1 MFIGGKKVGRG
12 SLKGLAAQAKRAKA
26 RSQKLKIQ
34 FSASLG
40 GPLGD
45 NRRTFVDEV
54 VMYTRLKAPLIGVR
68 HWKEVSSDVK
78 NAIAEDIMVCS
89 WLIFP
94 HLLP

>member
-1 MFIGGKKVGRG
+1 MGRG
-12 SLKGLAAQAKRAKA
+12 TLKGLAAQAKRAKA
-26 RSQKLKIQ
+26 RTQKLKIQ
-34 FSASLG
+34 FSAGLG

-68 HWKEVSSDVK
+68 HWKDVSFDVK
-78 NAIAEDIMVCS
+78 NAIAEDVLVCS
-89 WLIFP
+89 WPIFP